1 MASSPI
7 ASQHVDSAF
16 ILPATKSQ
24 LPARIPTS
32 MALATL
38 LSRLPNLLDLSLN
51 LSSAFLHDASP
62 YGVAQAFLEME
73 ETLIREVGRWAGEV
87 GNVVVSGVTES
98 LNKVMEDER
107 KKRGK
112 GLIDEEGDQSDERL
126 AYLDIVS
133 VHRAKIIE

>member
-1 MASSPI
+1 MASSPT

-24 LPARIPTS
+24 LPTRIPTS
-32 MALATL
+32 VALATL
-38 LSRLPNLLDLSLN
+38 LSRLPNLLDLSLD
-51 LSSAFLHDASP
+51 LSSAFFHDASP

-73 ETLIREVGRWAGEV
+73 ETLIREIGQWAGEV

-107 KKRGK
+107 KKQGK

-133 VHRAKIIE
+133 VY

>member
-1 MASSPI
+1 M
-7 ASQHVDSAF
+7 
-16 ILPATKSQ
+16 
-24 LPARIPTS
+24 PARIPTS
-32 MALATL
+32 IALATL
-38 LSRLPNLLDLSLN
+38 LSRLPGLLDLSLN

-73 ETLIREVGRWAGEV
+73 ETLIREVGQWAGEV

-112 GLIDEEGDQSDERL
+112 GLIDEEDDQSDEKL

-133 VHRAKIIE
+133 AH